1 MMRHTRFS
9 IGVAALAVVLGGHAS
24 SGAQQKPSAAAKPI
38 EAEVF
43 LTPTCGCCGKWVQH
57 LEAAGFKVK
66 RTVTTELDSVPAR
79 QRVPSQLRSCHTAAI
94 GKYLVEGHVPADLI
108 KRLLREKPDVLGIAV
123 PGMPIGSP
131 GMEGPR
137 PRPYS
142 IVSFKAD
149 GTTDEFARR

>member
-1 MMRHTRFS
+1 MIR
-9 IGVAALAVVLGGHAS
+9 
-24 SGAQQKPSAAAKPI
+24 
-38 EAEVF
+38 
-43 LTPTCGCCGKWVQH
+43 
-57 LEAAGFKVK
+57 
-66 RTVTTELDSVPAR
+66 
-79 QRVPSQLRSCHTAAI
+79 HTAAI

-131 GMEGPR
+131 GMEGPN